1 MLFKD
6 ERVPCPDRR
15 VVTAADGTGPLL
27 QRDYWAIINGCELA
41 PEQIM
46 RRVRA
51 EFPRFAP
58 EDLVQ
63 FSRPA
68 PDETPLSVG
77 DEMTVDIKSAGSCD
91 VRVVAVDGRSLTMQ
105 TLNNHPEAG
114 RITFGAR
121 QDAQGRTVFR
131 IRSRARA
138 NGLLNYLGYELLG
151 KKMQART
158 WVTFIERVVAACGG
172 RAVGGIRVQTREV
185 PESSDDIEAAPGPT
199 FPTRGTTLAWAD

>member
-1 MLFKD
+1 MLLKD
-6 ERVPCPDRR
+6 ERVPCPDHR

-91 VRVVAVDGRSLTMQ
+91 VRVVAVDGRSLTLQ
-105 TLNNHPEAG
+105 TLDNHPEAG

-121 QDAQGRTVFR
+121 HDAQGRTVFR

-138 NGLLNYLGYELLG
+138 NGPLNYLGYELLG
-151 KKMQART
+151 KRMQAQT
-158 WVTFIERVVAACGG
+158 WVAFIERVVAACGG
-172 RAVGGIRVQTREV
+172 RAVGDIRVQTREV
-185 PESSDDIEAAPGPT
+185 PESSDDVEAVPSPT
-199 FPTRGTTLAWAD
+199 FPTRGTLVTPAD

>member
-1 MLFKD
+1 MFLKD
-6 ERVPCPDRR
+6 GRAPCPDRR
-15 VVTAADGTGPLL
+15 VVTAADGAGPLL
-27 QRDYWAIINGCELA
+27 QRDYWAIIDGCDLP

-51 EFPRFAP
+51 EFPRFPP
-58 EDLVQ
+58 EDVVR

-68 PDETPLSVG
+68 RGETPLSVG
-77 DEMTVDIKSAGSCD
+77 DQMTVDIKSVGSCD
-91 VRVVAVDGRSLTMQ
+91 VRIVAADGRSLTIQ
-105 TLNNHPEAG
+105 TLDNHPEAG
-114 RITFGAR
+114 RITFGAL
-121 QDAQGRTVFR
+121 QDAQGRPVFR

-151 KKMQART
+151 KELQART
-158 WVTFIERVVAACGG
+158 WITFIERVVAACGG